1 MTMIMVL
8 LSIVPTLAHGDTIKS
23 PAKITVITTPE
34 PYLDQ
39 LTSGDRCTFRVAV
52 QNLGVSVQAGQ
63 VVNASIPDVKYS
75 GNFTLETSF
84 ELRKQGRI
92 FYNGQSIS
100 YITSLNNTVIDNYYS
115 LKIPQINGTLN
126 NVFTYNL
133 TKGYESFGIR
143 PDEDMVLYFRINLF
157 VQTYREVGKS
167 HQLMVGVKIN
177 TQRNDFYVQ
186 DFVKREYLTGKFL
199 DIKGEIGQLKN
210 INSEQVQIGKDYF
223 YNIVSGI
230 NTTMTRGD
238 YVNALQLILNY
249 YQFDQPKLLALLY
262 TNLNS
267 TGIASDNY
275 IKLKQDY
282 SHLNGQYNVLL
293 GDFNQDLKLNQL
305 QQDNITQ
312 LEAKAQA
319 DKQNFIIQSI
329 IGIVVLFLVGLLF
342 GSRFHLFQ

>member
-157 VQTYREVGKS
+157 VQTYREVGES

-293 GDFNQDLKLNQL
+293 GDFNQALKLNQL